1 MNIVENVK
9 MNIIL
14 TESQIEFI
22 RRYEKIR
29 ELVDNKNCNEG
40 FDDEDY
46 NLQESDNHK
55 EYYSSLKNALI
66 RRYDVIMN
74 EMHHFIESNLDCEDY
89 DELDEYMDYILEEV
103 TDSLMFN
110 HNLKSWEWSDLNDE
124 LKNMIGEQIKNTY
137 TSWAKK
143 HC

>member
-1 MNIVENVK
+1 
-9 MNIIL
+9 
-14 TESQIEFI
+14 
-22 RRYEKIR
+22 
-29 ELVDNKNCNEG
+29 
-40 FDDEDY
+40 
-46 NLQESDNHK
+46 
-55 EYYSSLKNALI
+55 
-66 RRYDVIMN
+66 MN